1 MKRLVCRLAASGLA
15 FWLVASA
22 PPASAADEATF
33 YLERIEV
40 DNAPP
45 AIGAIVLSQ
54 SLLKEGSRYSETEL
68 RDALSRVRRLP
79 LVRDAEFALHKG
91 SSRGAY
97 RLSISVERMSP
108 FFLQGS
114 SNLSLFNETVRLR
127 ETGRSLF
134 DNSAAVGLRDSVGR
148 QGMLFAGIGTTG
160 SAYGELGYTQYGLF
174 GTGGYAAADLQYSAS
189 GNVLVLP
196 FLADPSLSGW
206 EVGESFAA
214 RLAVGVPI
222 RRNDSI
228 RARYAHIQADAR
240 TVAPVFG
247 FQPDTP
253 AAITKGRLSIDQA
266 DLDWL
271 YDTTDDALLP
281 TQGLFLSAGPGTLK
295 ANTPESF
302 PTVSPPP
309 GQGPGPPPGPAAAQ
323 TTNTA
328 YISLSA
334 TRYLPVTDRQTL
346 LGSLQGYAGRTR
358 VDQQPRATT
367 FGLVGT
373 LGHSMSLL
381 SSSSSR
387 DIDDLR
393 LETFLEY
400 TYDRGPP
407 LPAPSYTR
415 FERLRVGTGVVFR
428 SRWALLRLGLSYAVF
443 ERGMQ

>member
-1 MKRLVCRLAASGLA
+1 MKHLVCRLAASGLA

-22 PPASAADEATF
+22 PAVSAAEEATF
-33 YLERIEV
+33 YLETIEV
-40 DNAPP
+40 DNASP

-79 LVRDAEFALHKG
+79 FVRDAEFALHKG

-97 RLSISVERMSP
+97 RLGISVERMSP
-108 FFLQGS
+108 FFVQGS
-114 SNLSLFNETVRLR
+114 SNLSLFGETVRLR
-127 ETGRSLF
+127 ETGQSLF
-134 DNSAAVGLRDSVGR
+134 DNSAAVGLRDSVGG

-214 RLAVGVPI
+214 RLAVGIPI

-240 TVAPVFG
+240 AVAPLFG
-247 FQPDTP
+247 QPDTP
-253 AAITKGRLSIDQA
+253 AANASGRLSIDQA

-281 TQGLFLSAGPGTLK
+281 TEGLFLSAGAGLLK

-302 PTVSPPP
+302 PV
-309 GQGPGPPPGPAAAQ
+309 GVGPGPSLPSPAQ

-328 YISLSA
+328 FLSLAAS
-334 TRYLPVTDRQTL
+334 RYLPVTDRQTVL
-346 LGSLQGYAGRTR
+346 ASLQSYAGRTR
-358 VDQQPRATT
+358 VDERPRETT
-367 FGLVGT
+367 LGLVGG
-373 LGHSMSLL
+373 LGHSLSLL
-381 SSSSSR
+381 SSSRNR

-400 TYDRGPP
+400 SYDRGPP
-407 LPAPSYTR
+407 LPPPAFTR
-415 FERLRVGTGVVFR
+415 FERLRVGTGVVLR
-428 SRWALLRLGLSYAVF
+428 NRWALLRVGVSYTVF
-443 ERGMQ
+443 DRGRR